1 MDNVGPAP
9 SPNNVGPAPSPVNS
23 VRQAL
28 ARIVGADY
36 VSSEP
41 EELYLYGRDL
51 GTSSPHPPDYVVAPK
66 TAEEVQ
72 EIVKLAN
79 QEQIP
84 VTPLGGGLSLT
95 GLVMPLRGG
104 IVVDLK
110 RMDRIIEVNTR
121 GRYALVEAGVSQGK
135 LAIYLE
141 QHHPDLIHSEP
152 GAPPQATIGGNVV
165 IHGQGDLALR
175 GFNSDMVAG
184 LEVVLPTGELCRIG
198 SCSVSPYWF
207 TRPPLPELGGLFL
220 GWFGTTGIV
229 TKVSLKL
236 YPRKRIRDAE
246 IFLVE
251 DAGLVPDIAYKLTH
265 AGVAEDIIAVSQE
278 VPPRMEGLQL
288 INIVFS
294 GDSEKEL
301 EFKRDLIC
309 EETLG
314 SYVHKGV
321 GGFLEAPP
329 EAKAVLLRRPQ
340 IDRITAD
347 IKKGGGFEYVGAI
360 IPVEAYPA
368 CWKHGVDIS
377 ARHGIAHTLL
387 ARVIGACH
395 AMMYSWTYAFN
406 RADPATVQQ
415 AKEAL
420 HESDR
425 LILELGGV
433 PWKPGA
439 YAQGRVMD
447 RMEPGTRALMLKIKE
462 FLDPNGIMNPGNW
475 EAP

>member
-1 MDNVGPAP
+1 MD
-9 SPNNVGPAPSPVNS
+9 S
-23 VRQAL
+23 VCKSL
-28 ARIVGADY
+28 AGIVGEDY
-36 VSSEP
+36 VSSQP

-51 GTSSPHPPDYVVAPK
+51 GTSEPHPPDYVVAPR

-79 QEQIP
+79 RDKIP
-84 VTPLGGGLSLT
+84 VVPLGGGLSLT

-104 IVVDLK
+104 MVVDLK
-110 RMDRIIEVNTR
+110 RMDRIIEVNDR

-135 LAIYLE
+135 LATYLDK
-141 QHHPDLIHSEP
+141 HHPNLIHSEP

-165 IHGQGDLALR
+165 IHGQGDLALY

-198 SCSVSPYWF
+198 SCSLSPYWF
-207 TRPPLPELGGLFL
+207 SRPPLPELGGLFL

-236 YPRKRIRDAE
+236 FPRKRMRDAE

-251 DAGLVPDIAYKLTH
+251 DAALVPDIAYKLTH
-265 AGVAEDIIAVSQE
+265 TGVAEDIVSLSQE
-278 VPPRMEGLQL
+278 IPPRMEGLHH

-301 EFKRDLIC
+301 EFKRDMIC
-309 EETLG
+309 EDALG
-314 SYVHKGV
+314 EYVRSGD

-329 EAKAVLLRRPQ
+329 ETKAALLRRPQ

-360 IPVEAYPA
+360 IPVEAYPE

-377 ARHGIAHTLL
+377 ARHDIAYTLL
-387 ARVIGACH
+387 GRVIGKCH

-406 RADPATVQQ
+406 RADPATIRQ
-415 AKEAL
+415 AREAL

-433 PWKPGA
+433 PWKPGV
-439 YAQGRVMD
+439 YAQKLIVD
-447 RMEPGTRALMLKIKE
+447 NMEPNTRSLMMKIKE
-462 FLDPNGIMNPGNW
+462 LLDPNGIMNPGNW
-475 EAP
+475 EVQ